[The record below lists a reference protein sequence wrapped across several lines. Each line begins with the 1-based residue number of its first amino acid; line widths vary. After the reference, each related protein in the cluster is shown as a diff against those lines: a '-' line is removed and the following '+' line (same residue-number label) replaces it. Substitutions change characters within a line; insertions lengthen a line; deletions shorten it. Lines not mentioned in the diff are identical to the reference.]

1 MSEPSLFLDEDIW
14 LGLASILRE
23 HDSDAIHVYEC
34 ERGGLSDPEQLA
46 YAAQEGRAILTHNI
60 GDFASLAVD
69 YAFDNRHHAGII
81 LSQQLEKGELLRR
94 IQNLLQSLTAVEM
107 HNAVRYLSDYR

>member
-1 MSEPSLFLDEDIW
+1 MSDIALFLDEDVW
-14 LGLASILRE
+14 LGLAVALRQRGF
-23 HDSDAIHVYEC
+23 DAVHVYEC

-69 YAFDNRHHAGII
+69 YAFDTCSHSGII
-81 LSQQLEKGELLRR
+81 LSQQIEKGELLRR
-94 IQNLLQSLTAVEM
+94 IRNLLRSLTAVEI
-107 HNAVRYLSDYR
+107 HNAERYLSDDR